1 MFAGSK
7 DSINVAQTTKLE
19 QVSNV
24 LGQTTG
30 DTFDQ
35 LVQDEVKTDVNLLVG
50 LIIALIV
57 CIIIVLIGVKIN
69 SVNNFNENGMPL
81 IVIGSLIGA
90 GIFIAL
96 MATLP
101 DIIYSMNHPEVEII
115 RRMILGR

>member
-1 MFAGSK
+1 MFASSK

-35 LVQDEVKTDVNLLVG
+35 LVQDEVKTNVNLLVG
-50 LIIALIV
+50 LITALIF
-57 CIIIVLIGVKIN
+57 CIIIVLIGVRIN
-69 SVNNFNENGMPL
+69 SADYANDNGMPL
-81 IVIGSLIGA
+81 IVIGGIIGA
-90 GIFIAL
+90 AIFIVL

-101 DIIYSMNHPEVEII
+101 DIIYSINHPEVEVI
-115 RRMILGR
+115 RQMVLGK